1 MNKSNSGH
9 KLSEMDQKRTSG
21 FEDNE
26 KSGRPIRLKDFGHMT
41 DNNNDKNKKNQR
53 MIKDG
58 TFKSSLNNQTK

>member
-9 KLSEMDQKRTSG
+9 KLSEIDQKRTSG

-41 DNNNDKNKKNQR
+41 DNNNNKNVKNNEENEKESKK
-53 MIKDG
+53 
-58 TFKSSLNNQTK
+58 T